1 MFIGVY
7 TVNVTKKFTKRNLA
21 RNRKRTIVTSI
32 GVMLSAALICTVIG
46 MVATFRHSL
55 IEDYKVNQG
64 DYHVQYYDVPA
75 DISGL
80 VTDNAHVEQ
89 AGILANVG
97 FQYVTD
103 EMRTRF
109 YVNVSGGNDTLFT
122 QMNVQVV
129 NGRLPENDAELV
141 IPESYAKLVS
151 SPKPGDTVTWTLGD
165 RILVSSGE
173 RVSPKNTVYEEEYLS
188 EKTERTFTVVGVIKD
203 PSNMDGYASPA
214 YLCIFRQNDFS
225 EGNLDIFAR
234 FDRSR
239 DFYEINANIEQQ
251 LGAAGYSGFPNVNM
265 LVRYE
270 GGLADQTIEM
280 IFGVALIICLI
291 IVGTSIFVISNS
303 FRISVEDKK
312 TQFGLLASV
321 GATKRQIRNIV
332 LREGA
337 YIFFIGTTAGI
348 ALGALVI
355 WILDQ
360 VVNLLLEDAMKIR
373 MIYTLPWWVVAFSVL
388 MSGVT
393 IFFASVIPARAAMKY
408 SPIDIIRG
416 KTKVKVYEEKLRP
429 AGFVKKFFG
438 VGGVIA
444 HKNLQRS
451 RKKYRTTV
459 VSLVIGMASFIGIYS
474 FVNYGKKLVGEAYT
488 EMDYNLSVS
497 VDADGGLSQ
506 EAVSESD
513 DPDAETKRMKKR
525 LAGMWKDINRIR
537 KLPGVKRSFTAL
549 ECTGQFDARKY
560 AMDPTTFEADAS
572 LGEWYPISV
581 NVIQMAEPEFREYL
595 DSLDLD
601 ADDIHKVGV
610 LADHTVYSMGNG
622 VRQHGRT
629 TNIQANTT
637 VTLSYPVDSKHLSDE
652 ELMQGEDDWIYAET
666 EVQILQTVYEANEMP
681 FGLGTGFEKY
691 GGTLLIVCEGFFPTL
706 PIDVNYSSM
715 LIDSEDP
722 EEMIL
727 QIRKLQ
733 ENGEIGETFVYNEES
748 EANRTRRLI
757 LVVEIFLYGFIIVIV
772 LIGVTNVLNTVST
785 NMNLRQREFAMLQS
799 VGMTRK
805 EFHRMIRVEGVL
817 YVLKSL
823 AFGIPIGLGLSG
835 LVYLMIRH
843 QFDYGYVF
851 PWQAII
857 ISLVAVV
864 LIIGLSMWSALRKQR
879 KLNIIETIRRQTY

>member
-1 MFIGVY
+1 MNI
-7 TVNVTKKFTKRNLA
+7 TKKFTKRNLA

-55 IEDYKVNQG
+55 IEDFKVNQG
-64 DYHVQYYDVPA
+64 DYHVQYYDVPVE
-75 DISGL
+75 ISGL

-89 AGILANVG
+89 AGILENVG
-97 FQYVTD
+97 FQYVDD
-103 EMRTRF
+103 EARSRN
-109 YVNVSGGNDTLFT
+109 YINVSGGNDTLFT
-122 QMNVQVV
+122 QMNVKLVE
-129 NGRLPENDAELV
+129 GRLPEDSTELV
-141 IPESYAKLVS
+141 IPDSYAKLATA
-151 SPKPGDTVTWTLGD
+151 PKIGDTVTWKLGD
-165 RILVSSGE
+165 RTLSSTKE
-173 RVSPKNTVYEEEYLS
+173 RVSPKNGVYDTEYLDW
-188 EKTERTFTVVGVIKD
+188 KTERTFRIVGVIRD

-214 YLCIFRQNDFS
+214 YLCLFRQDEFP
-225 EGNLDIFAR
+225 EGAMDIFIR
-234 FDRSR
+234 IDQPK
-239 DFYEINANIEQQ
+239 DFVKINANIEQQ
-251 LGAAGYSGFPNVNM
+251 LTEAGYEGYPNVNM

-270 GGLADQTIEM
+270 GGLNDRTFDM
-280 IFGVALIICLI
+280 IFGVGFVICMI

-312 TQFGLLASV
+312 TQFGMLASV

-337 YIFFIGTTAGI
+337 YIFLIGTTAGI

-360 VVNLLLEDAMKIR
+360 VVNLLLEDSMKIH
-373 MIYTLPWWVVAFSVL
+373 MIYTFPWWVALFTVVL
-388 MSGVT
+388 SAVT

-408 SPIDIIRG
+408 APIDIILG
-416 KTKVKVYEEKLRP
+416 KTRVKVYEEKLHPGR
-429 AGFVKKFFG
+429 FVKKYFG

-474 FVNYGKKLVGEAYT
+474 FVNYGKKLVGEVYT
-488 EMDYNLSVS
+488 DMDYNLSVN
-497 VDADGGLSQ
+497 VDSGGHMDDVEEGEVRDDSPEAEADRQ
-506 EAVSESD
+506 E
-513 DPDAETKRMKKR
+513 KRIE
-525 LAGMWKDINRIR
+525 GMRKDVNRIR
-537 KLPGVKRSFTAL
+537 RLPGVKKVFTAISSISHL
-549 ECTGQFDARKY
+549 DPRKY
-560 AMDPTTFEADAS
+560 ARNPDRYVLDPA
-572 LGEWYPISV
+572 GNEWYPITV
-581 NVIQMAEPEFREYL
+581 NVFQMAEKEFREYL
-595 DSLDLD
+595 DMLGLS

-610 LADHTVYSMGNG
+610 LADHEVYTEAG
-622 VRQHGRT
+622 VRHHEQET
-629 TNIQANTT
+629 TIQEGDK
-637 VTLSYPVDSKHLSDE
+637 VTLSYPVGSRELSDE
-652 ELMQGEDDWIYAET
+652 ELRNGEDGWIYEDT
-666 EVQILQTVYEANEMP
+666 EVTILKTVYESQDLP
-681 FGLGTGFEKY
+681 FGIGSGYEKS
-691 GGTLLIVCEGFFPTL
+691 GGTMLFVCEGFFPKLSMDSNFST
-706 PIDVNYSSM
+706 M
-715 LIDSEDP
+715 LIDAEEP
-722 EEMIL
+722 EEMVQ

-772 LIGVTNVLNTVST
+772 LIGVTNVLNTITT

-805 EFHRMIRVEGVL
+805 EFNRMIRVEGVL
-817 YVLKSL
+817 YVLKSM
-823 AFGIPIGLGLSG
+823 AYGIPIGLGLSW
-835 LVYLMIRH
+835 LVFAMIRR

-851 PWQAII
+851 PWQAIL

-864 LIIGLSMWSALRKQR
+864 LIIGLSMWSALRRQR